1 MWSPL
6 KKIVVVAVVGT
17 LTVLGIKKASAG
29 TTPVTPP
36 APKPQPAP
44 PPKPAPAP
52 SPAPSPQPDSPSV
65 APPTVAQLQAS
76 STPGYIQQG
85 TTGIGIAAGGAQGS
99 QDITSTVTSDSGDG
113 DVTTDDGSS
122 G

>member
-6 KKIVVVAVVGT
+6 KTIVVVAVLGT

-36 APKPQPAP
+36 SPKPQPAP
-44 PPKPAPAP
+44 PPTPPAPP
-52 SPAPSPQPDSPSV
+52 SPAPSPQPGSP
-65 APPTVAQLQAS
+65 AAPTVAQLQAS

-85 TTGIGIAAGGAQGS
+85 DQGIGIAAGGAQGN

-113 DVTTDDGSS
+113 DVIDTGDGSS